1 MEVEKNMSK
10 AGDYRKSLYGRP
22 NTVKTKLSMFNNHI
36 APFSTIIKDPDDIVR
51 ACIKSWKDDDL
62 SLGTIKVCFG
72 VLGEYMK
79 FTYGITLDKKRL
91 MFQNFDDTPRP
102 QTKVKAWSQA
112 EVKKVLDVPVFRV
125 EESHVRWQMITT
137 YLNTGLRKGE
147 LLGLVWADVDFLNGV
162 IRVQRSKDF
171 ATSHVGPTKTKKFRT
186 VPMNKVVEEIL
197 TNRYNVG
204 VAEVEFV
211 FPHLDVTEELDWVCE
226 YAKVTRITTHGLRH
240 TFATTLLEKGISP
253 KYVSELLGHD
263 KLSTTLDIYWSY
275 IPSRHKLE
283 DIYGDT

>member
-1 MEVEKNMSK
+1 MSK
-10 AGDYRKSLYGRP
+10 AKTYRDSLYGRP

-36 APFSTIIKDPDDIVR
+36 APFSTTARDPDDVVHQ
-51 ACIKSWKDDDL
+51 CIKSWKEDDL
-62 SLGTIKVCFG
+62 SLGTIKLCFV

-79 FTYGITLDKKRL
+79 MTYGIELDKKRL
-91 MFQNFDDTPRP
+91 MFQHFEDTPRP
-102 QTKVKAWSQA
+102 QTKVKAWSPK
-112 EVKKVLDVPVFRV
+112 ETNIVLALPVAYPTDKYV
-125 EESHVRWQMITT
+125 QWQMIQT

-147 LLGLVWADVDFLNGV
+147 LLGLVWADIDFLNGV

-171 ATSHVGPTKTKKFRT
+171 ATSRVGPTKTKKFRT
-186 VPMNKVVEEIL
+186 VPMNKEVEDIL
-197 TNRYNVG
+197 TMRYNVG

-211 FPHLDVTEELDWVCE
+211 FPHVDVNETLEWLCHH
-226 YAKVTRITTHGLRH
+226 AKVTKITTHGLRH

-275 IPSRHKLE
+275 LPSRHKLE
-283 DIYGDT
+283 DIYGNT